1 MGRRAALSR
10 LVVAEWVALAER
22 ASLVG
27 QGSSGGRG
35 EFGRYSAAL
44 VGQVAEARTVVAEQ
58 KAEARIVVSGGR

>member
-1 MGRRAALSR
+1 
-10 LVVAEWVALAER
+10 
-22 ASLVG
+22 LVG